1 MKYLILIFLF
11 TGCNLE
17 LKYCRSWLN
26 CTTIFNIGDKINKP
40 TPAEIRE
47 IAEKQSGKK

>member
-1 MKYLILIFLF
+1 MKYLILVFLL

-17 LKYCRSWLN
+17 LKYCSSWLN
-26 CTTIFNIGDKINKP
+26 CTSIFNIGEKVNKP
-40 TPAEIRE
+40 TPAEIRK